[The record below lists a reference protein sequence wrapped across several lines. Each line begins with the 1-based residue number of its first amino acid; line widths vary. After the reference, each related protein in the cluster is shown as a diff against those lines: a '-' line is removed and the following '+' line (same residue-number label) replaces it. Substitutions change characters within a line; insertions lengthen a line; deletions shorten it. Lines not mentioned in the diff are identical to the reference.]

1 MERTIRRSNQTRDVQ
16 IRISRI
22 QRAFQRTLLHVVV
35 IAGAIIFAVPF
46 IWMVRTSVMP
56 AHQVWLYPPQWI
68 PVEIVLDNFKM
79 SGIPFAR
86 WFLNSAIIATL
97 SIVRAAGASSL
108 VAFGFARVRFP
119 GKELLFLV
127 VLATMMVPGQ
137 VTMIPTYL
145 LFNRLGWLDTYLP
158 LLLRASLADPFHVF
172 MLRQFFRTIPRELD
186 DAARIDGCNLFGLFW
201 RIVLPQSLPALGVLC
216 IFEFTFMWNNF
227 YLPLIYLDS
236 MTKFPIALGLR
247 MLQGQYRTDMGAM
260 MAATL
265 MAMAPLLAMFYVLQR
280 HFVQAIVITGVKG

>member
-1 MERTIRRSNQTRDVQ
+1 MATTTIDRQLQTHQV
-16 IRISRI
+16 
-22 QRAFQRTLLHVVV
+22 QRALRQTVLHVVV
-35 IAGAIIFAVPF
+35 IVGAIIFAVPF

-56 AHQVWLYPPQWI
+56 ADQVWLYPPQWI
-68 PVEIVLDNFKM
+68 PNRIILENFNIE
-79 SGIPFAR
+79 GIPFAR
-86 WFLNSAIIATL
+86 WFLNSAIVATL
-97 SIVRAAGASSL
+97 SIFRAAGASSL

-119 GKELLFLV
+119 GKDVLFAVL
-127 VLATMMVPGQ
+127 LATLMLPGQ
-137 VTMIPTYL
+137 VTLIPTYL

-186 DAARIDGCNLFGLFW
+186 EAARIDGCNLFALYW
-201 RIVLPQSLPALGVLC
+201 RIVLPQALPALGVLA

-227 YLPLIYLDS
+227 YLPLIYLES
-236 MTKFPIALGLR
+236 YTKFPIALGLR

-265 MAMAPLLAMFYVLQR
+265 MAMAPLLVMFYVLQR

>member
-1 MERTIRRSNQTRDVQ
+1 MATTTIDRQLQAHQV
-16 IRISRI
+16 
-22 QRAFQRTLLHVVV
+22 QRAFRQTVLHAVV
-35 IAGAIIFAVPF
+35 IVGAIIFAVPF

-56 AHQVWLYPPQWI
+56 ADQVWLYPPQWI
-68 PVEIVLDNFKM
+68 PNRIVLENFNIE
-79 SGIPFAR
+79 GIPFAR
-86 WFLNSAIIATL
+86 WFLNSAIVATL
-97 SIVRAAGASSL
+97 SIFRAAGASSL
-108 VAFGFARVRFP
+108 VAFGFARIRFP
-119 GKELLFLV
+119 GKEALFAVL
-127 VLATMMVPGQ
+127 LATLMLPGQ
-137 VTMIPTYL
+137 VTLIPTYL

-186 DAARIDGCNLFGLFW
+186 EAARIDGCNLFALYW
-201 RIVLPQSLPALGVLC
+201 RIVLPQALPALGVLA

-227 YLPLIYLDS
+227 YLPLIYLETY
-236 MTKFPIALGLR
+236 TKFPIALGLR

>member
-1 MERTIRRSNQTRDVQ
+1 MVRTMERTIDVQ
-16 IRISRI
+16 LRISQI
-22 QRAFQRTLLHVVV
+22 QRAIQQIILHVVV
-35 IAGAIIFAVPF
+35 IAGAIVFAVPF

-56 AHQVWLYPPQWI
+56 AYQVWLYPPQWI
-68 PVEIVLDNFKM
+68 PDAIVLDNFKV
-79 SGIPFAR
+79 SGIPFFR
-86 WFLNSAIIATL
+86 WFLNSALIATL
-97 SIVRAAGASSL
+97 SIFRAAGASSL

-119 GKELLFLV
+119 GKDVLFLV
-127 VLATMMVPGQ
+127 LLATLMLPGQ
-137 VTMIPTYL
+137 VTLIPTYL

-236 MTKFPIALGLR
+236 MTKFPVALGLR
-247 MLQGQYRTDMGAM
+247 LLQGQYRTDMGSM

-265 MAMAPLLAMFYVLQR
+265 MAMAPLLVFFYILQR
-280 HFVQAIVITGVKG
+280 HFVQAIVVTGVKG

>member
-1 MERTIRRSNQTRDVQ
+1 MARTMERTIDVQ
-16 IRISRI
+16 LRISQI
-22 QRAFQRTLLHVVV
+22 QRAIQQIILHVVV
-35 IAGAIIFAVPF
+35 IAGAIVFAVPF

-56 AHQVWLYPPQWI
+56 AYQVWLPDA
-68 PVEIVLDNFKM
+68 IVLDNFKV
-79 SGIPFAR
+79 SGIPFFR
-86 WFLNSAIIATL
+86 WFLNSALIATL
-97 SIVRAAGASSL
+97 SIFRAAGASSL

-119 GKELLFLV
+119 GKDVLFLV
-127 VLATMMVPGQ
+127 LLATLMLPGQ
-137 VTMIPTYL
+137 VTLIPTYL

-236 MTKFPIALGLR
+236 MTKFPVALGLR
-247 MLQGQYRTDMGAM
+247 LLQGQYRTDMGSM

-265 MAMAPLLAMFYVLQR
+265 AAPVTTIA
-280 HFVQAIVITGVKG
+280 A

>member
-1 MERTIRRSNQTRDVQ
+1 MARTMERTIDVQ
-16 IRISRI
+16 LRISQI
-22 QRAFQRTLLHVVV
+22 QRAIQQIILHVVV
-35 IAGAIIFAVPF
+35 IAGAIVFAVPF

-56 AHQVWLYPPQWI
+56 AYQVWLYPPQWI
-68 PVEIVLDNFKM
+68 PDAIVLDNFKV
-79 SGIPFAR
+79 SGIPFFR
-86 WFLNSAIIATL
+86 WFLNSALIATL
-97 SIVRAAGASSL
+97 SIFRAAGASSL

-119 GKELLFLV
+119 GKDVLFLV
-127 VLATMMVPGQ
+127 LLATLMLPGQ
-137 VTMIPTYL
+137 VTLIPTYL

-236 MTKFPIALGLR
+236 MSKFPVALGLR
-247 MLQGQYRTDMGAM
+247 MLQGQYATDMGAM

-265 MAMAPLLAMFYVLQR
+265 MAMAPLLVFFYILQR
-280 HFVQAIVITGVKG
+280 YFVQAIVITGVKG